1 MFSHSLTGLLL
12 RSLTHSLTHAVQDT
26 VLLTG
31 PDSALPQA
39 LAHLHA
45 VCNDFQQGCAEQ
57 VLLLE
62 SHEVAAFMHL
72 QTSQQAQDIAR
83 QHGVRVSLEVDQAGV
98 AALHTAEIQVS
109 PVPITNNN
117 DVHNPHHHT

>member
-1 MFSHSLTGLLL
+1 M
-12 RSLTHSLTHAVQDT
+12 HALQDT

-45 VCNDFQQGCAEQ
+45 VCNEFQQGCVEQ
-57 VLLLE
+57 ALLLE
-62 SHEVAAFMHL
+62 SHEVAAFLHL

-83 QHGVRVSLEVDQAGV
+83 QHGVTVSLELDQAGD
-98 AALHTAEIQVS
+98 AAFHGAEIQVS
-109 PVPITNNN
+109 PVPINNN
-117 DVHNPHHHT
+117 HNGNVNNHHHDQHHNQHHSSDKNK